1 MNTFARRRSR
11 GSGLQNAPRPGQALI
26 SRLFGLKAAIIA
38 ASAAS
43 HRVAPAALVT
53 RPEGTP
59 IAVFAA
65 QHEFPKNP
73 LINVTGNVDVGQ
85 VRCAASIPARN
96 RMQDVCLPRQR
107 GASRRGLRPAVAR
120 VYNRWTRRPEDS
132 DRFAPGTLGLSR
144 GGRAPRVQAGALR
157 GTRRGCGR

>member
-1 MNTFARRRSR
+1 MNTFGRRRSR

-43 HRVAPAALVT
+43 HRVAPAALVA

-59 IAVFAA
+59 MAVFAA

-73 LINVTGNVDVGQ
+73 LINVTGIVGVGQ
-85 VRCAASIPARN
+85 ARCAASIPARN
-96 RMQDVCLPRQR
+96 GTQAACLQR
-107 GASRRGLRPAVAR
+107 ERHASRRRTPAGRRAR
-120 VYNRWTRRPEDS
+120 
-132 DRFAPGTLGLSR
+132 L
-144 GGRAPRVQAGALR
+144 
-157 GTRRGCGR
+157 

>member
-38 ASAAS
+38 TSAAS
-43 HRVAPAALVT
+43 HRVAPAALVA

-59 IAVFAA
+59 MAVFAA

-73 LINVTGNVDVGQ
+73 LINVTGIVGIGQ
-85 VRCAASIPARN
+85 ARCAASIPARN
-96 RMQDVCLPRQR
+96 RTQAICVLREG
-107 GASRRGLRPAVAR
+107 GAGGQGTPAGRRAR
-120 VYNRWTRRPEDS
+120 
-132 DRFAPGTLGLSR
+132 L
-144 GGRAPRVQAGALR
+144 
-157 GTRRGCGR
+157 